1 MSDKYAFGKTNIV
14 GQMAEST
21 VRAESDV
28 NQPAH
33 VEVEAPIM
41 AILQTQAARIN
52 NILDDTR
59 ESIRELY
66 SKRMKEEIYA
76 EYEKAA
82 AAHKEEVRADL
93 IQKLTPEIK
102 ASLKAQ
108 YAIQAKDEAAAET
121 SRLRAA
127 LKAQI
132 EFRLIEELRPD
143 VVAKLRVELT
153 EPVKEELRQEL
164 TAKRQNDEY
173 DDNEEHRYRQQGQ
186 YHRDGHY
193 DDHSE
198 YQDEE
203 HRIRHQDQHSCDG
216 HRDDHSE
223 HQDDEYD
230 DKEEHQNRQQDQRS
244 RDGHRDNR
252 SGYQE
257 DEYDDKEHHQNPQQD
272 QHNRD
277 CHREDHSRS
286 PEQLNRDGQPLDYP
300 SLSNHNEDLSFPGK
314 QVNEEQQEAPPSFA
328 FQGVKRSRLE
338 QEYDEDDFW
347 GRSPK
352 RARISGYRAGE
363 EELNIFG
370 DGVEEEASSSNGSE
384 EENDDNCDTT
394 DHVSEAQ
401 EDKEN
406 IPPSSAYQGIKRSR
420 FEEESEEEDVWGRS
434 PKRMRLSSYG
444 EEEEEEEDEWSGNRT
459 EEEEGAKWDDDAAEL
474 EEEMKGSNTHGSSK
488 ENPIDLVDSD
498 SENEAILEPAAR
510 WDPFLDV
517 SNDQGYAPRQALP
530 PDMLSR
536 LPARMGQY
544 AHAESDGT
552 ENFP

>member
-1 MSDKYAFGKTNIV
+1 MNDKYAFGKTNTV
-14 GQMAEST
+14 GQTAEST
-21 VRAESDV
+21 GRAEFDM
-28 NQPAH
+28 NQPDH

-52 NILDDTR
+52 NILDETR
-59 ESIRELY
+59 KSIRELY

-76 EYEKAA
+76 EYEKVA
-82 AAHKEEVRADL
+82 AAHKEEVRVDL

-108 YAIQAKDEAAAET
+108 YAIQAKDEAAAELL
-121 SRLRAA
+121 RLRAA
-127 LKAQI
+127 LKTQI

-164 TAKRQNDEY
+164 TAKRQDAKPQDDEY
-173 DDNEEHRYRQQGQ
+173 NDNEEHRYRQQGQ
-186 YHRDGHY
+186 YRRDGHC
-193 DDHSE
+193 DDRSE

-203 HRIRHQDQHSCDG
+203 HRMCQQDQHGSDG
-216 HRDDHSE
+216 HHDDHPE
-223 HQDDEYD
+223 YQDDEYD
-230 DKEEHQNRQQDQRS
+230 DKKEHQIL
-244 RDGHRDNR
+244 
-252 SGYQE
+252 
-257 DEYDDKEHHQNPQQD
+257 QQD
-272 QHNRD
+272 QHSRD
-277 CHREDHSRS
+277 CHGEDHSRS
-286 PEQLNRDGQPLDYP
+286 LEQLNRDEQPIDYS
-300 SLSNHNEDLSFPGK
+300 SLFKHNEDLSFPSK
-314 QVNEEQQEAPPSFA
+314 QGNEVQQEAPPSFA
-328 FQGVKRSRLE
+328 FRGVKRSRLE
-338 QEYDEDDFW
+338 QEYDEDDFR

-352 RARISGYRAGE
+352 RARISGYRTGE
-363 EELNIFG
+363 EELDIFG
-370 DGVEEEASSSNGSE
+370 DGVEEEGISSNGSE

-434 PKRMRLSSYG
+434 PKRIRLSSFG
-444 EEEEEEEDEWSGNRT
+444 EEEEEEEDEWSGNGT
-459 EEEEGAKWDDDAAEL
+459 EEEEGAKCDDDAAEH
-474 EEEMKGSNTHGSSK
+474 EEEMEGFNTRGYSK

-498 SENEAILEPAAR
+498 SENEAILESAAR

-517 SNDQGYAPRQALP
+517 SSDQGYAPRQALP

-536 LPARMGQY
+536 LPARTGQY
-544 AHAESDGT
+544 APAKSDGT
-552 ENFP
+552 ENLPGELEEIGW